1 MLYDIPGTRSVLG
14 RTISAEIR
22 ARMAARRISGKQLA
36 ALAGMSQNYLATR
49 LRDEKP
55 FTLDDVEMLMD
66 HLAENEEPAD
76 FMTRASSNHIE
87 EVWIAMDSLKQSGDG
102 ATAVE

>member
-1 MLYDIPGTRSVLG
+1 MLHDIPGTRSVFG

-55 FTLDDVEMLMD
+55 FTLDDVETLMD
-66 HLAENEEPAD
+66 HLAENEEPAE
-76 FMTRASSNHIE
+76 FMARASSNHGE
-87 EVWIAMDSLKQSGDG
+87 EVWIAMDGLERSGKSAQSG
-102 ATAVE
+102 E